1 MDKRSKISKNET
13 DESARGKI
21 FINWPDHNFKKE
33 VDFEKGQ
40 TEQKQFLNE
49 IIQIRGGIRKLKFL
63 NRKYASFTF
72 IGEFPGHIPA

>member
-1 MDKRSKISKNET
+1 MDERLKILKIET

-40 TEQKQFLNE
+40 TEQKQFFGE
-49 IIQIRGGIRKLKFL
+49 IIQIREKLNFWTVLLENSSKTKHL
-63 NRKYASFTF
+63 VKK
-72 IGEFPGHIPA
+72 